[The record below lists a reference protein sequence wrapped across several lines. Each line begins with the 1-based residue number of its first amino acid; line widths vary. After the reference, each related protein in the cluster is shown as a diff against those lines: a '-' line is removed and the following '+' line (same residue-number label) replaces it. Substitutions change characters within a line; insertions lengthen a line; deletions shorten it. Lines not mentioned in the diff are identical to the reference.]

1 MLIIDHERTDCPLCG
16 EPTEDADALR
26 IHLMCEHRKSELTD
40 ATLALLD
47 REPIAA

>member
-1 MLIIDHERTDCPLCG
+1 MINSARTDCPLCD
-16 EPTEDADALR
+16 ESTEDTDALR

-47 REPIAA
+47 REPVVA